1 MFFLFLCHRRPKS
14 AIVRPPRA
22 QRHHK
27 LEVDLTDEDTD
38 GLPQFQKDFDAI
50 ARQFLDEVAA
60 PQLSVL
66 ARCVTK
72 TLPSS
77 QFPPL

>member
-1 MFFLFLCHRRPKS
+1 MERCYAVTSTPDGACVAVVLADYEGGDDFCDP
-14 AIVRPPRA
+14 
-22 QRHHK
+22 
-27 LEVDLTDEDTD
+27 D
-38 GLPQFQKDFDAI
+38 GLPQFQEDFDAT

-60 PQLSVL
+60 PKLCVL

-77 QFPPL
+77 QFLPL

>member
-1 MFFLFLCHRRPKS
+1 MESCYAVTSTPDGACVDLTNY
-14 AIVRPPRA
+14 
-22 QRHHK
+22 
-27 LEVDLTDEDTD
+27 VDLTDEDTD

-60 PQLSVL
+60 PKLCVL